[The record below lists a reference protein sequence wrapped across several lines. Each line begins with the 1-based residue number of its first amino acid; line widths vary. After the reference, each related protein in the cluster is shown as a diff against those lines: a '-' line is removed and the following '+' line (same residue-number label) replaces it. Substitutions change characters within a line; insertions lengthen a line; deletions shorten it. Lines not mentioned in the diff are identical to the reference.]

1 MSTDPISDMFN
12 IIKNGQAVFKETAV
26 VPFSKIKYEIA
37 RLLEE
42 KNFIKKAEKKGR
54 RGKRII
60 EITLKYEIDKETL
73 KYEIDK
79 ETGRPMRPAILKLKR
94 ISKPG
99 KRIYR
104 KDGELKSTPYNL
116 LIVSTSKGIM
126 TDKEAKKKKL
136 GGEVI
141 AEVW

>member
-12 IIKNGQAVFKETAV
+12 IIKNGQAVFKETVV

-60 EITLKYEIDKETL
+60 EITLKYEIDKET
-73 KYEIDK
+73 
-79 ETGRPMRPAILKLKR
+79 GRPVKPAILKLKR

-104 KDGELKSTPYNL
+104 KAGELKSTPYNL

-136 GGEVI
+136 GGEII